1 MRNKKALLYYL
12 EADKLSLNV
21 KRGRPRLIGDDIWKY
36 QRSLRFYEYWLTRK
50 SPLASILRF
59 YWRYRYYKLGI
70 TLGFEI
76 PPFVAGPGLSLAHR
90 GPIIINPQA
99 RIGKNCRIHSGVNIG
114 TAAGTQDQ
122 VPEIGD
128 NCYLGPGAKIFGRIK
143 LAGGTVIAAQT
154 VVNKSFSEGNV
165 TLGGIPAKIIS
176 HKGAHSYL
184 IDGAGLAKL
193 GPKKGLSYHQI
204 K

>member
-1 MRNKKALLYYL
+1 MIDKKTLLYYL
-12 EADKLSLNV
+12 EADKLSLNM
-21 KRGRPRLIGDDIWKY
+21 KLLRPRLFGDDIWKY

-50 SPLASILRF
+50 KSLLTRLFRF
-59 YWRYRYYKLGI
+59 YWRYRYYNLGI
-70 TLGFEI
+70 RLGFEI
-76 PPFVAGPGLSLAHR
+76 PPFVVGPGLSLAHR
-90 GPIIINPQA
+90 GPIIMNPHV
-99 RIGKNCRIHSGVNIG
+99 RIGKNCRIHSGVNLG

-122 VPEIGD
+122 APEIGD
-128 NCYLGPGAKIFGRIK
+128 NCYIGPGAKIFGRIK
-143 LAGGTVIAAQT
+143 LAEGTVIAAQA

-193 GPKKGLSYHQI
+193 GPKK
-204 K
+204 